1 MVENIIVGTGRKGSI
16 KAAKA
21 LKEDVRQRYVLLT
34 TDRVMRRRRR
44 RRVISTTNVSFHLF
58 SAAIDE
64 HQLDWSDYVT
74 LKKLSSLL
82 LVVMVTEASISAS
95 EIELF
100 SLFLYEELL

>member
-44 RRVISTTNVSFHLF
+44 VISTTNVSFHLF
-58 SAAIDE
+58 SDAIDE